1 MGAVEE
7 ALHLSMEKTQHLLLL
22 PYLRF
27 APAFKSNIGALVIRL
42 GFRGFGAHSTITKT
56 RNPLKI
62 VWVILSAPI
71 VASWV
76 LQRLQAEGLVRQSRT
91 ILRGWVGNL
100 EPFGLLDC

>member
-22 PYLRF
+22 PI
-27 APAFKSNIGALVIRL
+27 S
-42 GFRGFGAHSTITKT
+42 